1 MLHDRAGR
9 EHDGLRA
16 LHISLSVS
24 TASQHN
30 LIKKARAGHLP
41 IRLRGLPTSVKLGTN
56 SKDLFLLRQSLLI
69 VGFFVSDNRRNVPI
83 QILRIQLV
91 FGQHLLLTHALRY
104 EALVEKGHH

>member
-1 MLHDRAGR
+1 MLHDGVRR

-30 LIKKARAGHLP
+30 LVEKTRAGHLP
-41 IRLRGLPTSVKLGTN
+41 IRLRGLPTGVKLGTN

-69 VGFFVSDNRRNVPI
+69 VGFFVSDNRRNVPV

-91 FGQHLLLTHALRY
+91 FG
-104 EALVEKGHH
+104 